1 MLWGFVCEQWP
12 LLLLGLP
19 FMFAG
24 SLIDLVAPNY
34 VGKIIDQFKA
44 YNFESEGGVYDLLI
58 EWIMW
63 TLLSGFCTFIREAIF
78 GITS

>member
-1 MLWGFVCEQWP
+1 MKYNKDDDIAKKAKNMLWGFVFEQWP

-44 YNFESEGGVYDLLI
+44 YNFDG
-58 EWIMW
+58 
-63 TLLSGFCTFIREAIF
+63 
-78 GITS
+78 

>member
-1 MLWGFVCEQWP
+1 MLWGFVFEQWP

-44 YNFESEGGVYDLLI
+44 YNFEGERGVFDLLI

-63 TLLSGFCTFIREAIF
+63 TLFSGACTFVREAIF